1 MTTQQQTDQP
11 ADLGE
16 RVAQVEG
23 GFAELSNRVGTL
35 QNSVDSLR
43 AETHADNAAL
53 REEMRAGFAA
63 EREERQAL
71 REEMRA
77 GFAAEREERQALR
90 EEMRAGFAELRA
102 LIEARDAVQRA
113 ETQALREELNR
124 FKNQVTFFI
133 LGSWVAGVTTIGA
146 AIIAT
151 GGLG

>member
-53 REEMRAGFAA
+53 REEMRAGFA
-63 EREERQAL
+63 
-71 REEMRA
+71 
-77 GFAAEREERQALR
+77 
-90 EEMRAGFAELRA
+90 ELRA
-102 LIEARDAVQRA
+102 LIEARDAAQRA
-113 ETQALREELNR
+113 ETQAREASLRAEVQALREELNR
-124 FKNQVTFFI
+124 FKTQVTFFI

>member
-53 REEMRAGFAA
+53 RAEVRADNA
-63 EREERQAL
+63 AL
-71 REEMRA
+71 REEM
-77 GFAAEREERQALR
+77 Q
-90 EEMRAGFAELRA
+90 AGFAELRA
-102 LIEARDAVQRA
+102 LIEARDAAAQAREA
-113 ETQALREELNR
+113 ALREEMRARDAAQREETNR

-133 LGSWVAGVTTIGA
+133 LGSWAAGVTTIGA
-146 AIIAT
+146 ALIAT